1 MPFDNNLVSFC
12 LPVHIKSISKK
23 FIIEESMRNPKSNEC
38 KEQIKKFAEK
48 ESKCVT
54 IKFIMNV
61 FFEMFK
67 RST

>member
-1 MPFDNNLVSFC
+1 
-12 LPVHIKSISKK
+12 
-23 FIIEESMRNPKSNEC
+23 MRNPKSNEC
-38 KEQIKKFAEK
+38 KEQIEKFAEK

>member
-1 MPFDNNLVSFC
+1 MYNIHLSFW
-12 LPVHIKSISKK
+12 LPVHIKSISEK

-38 KEQIKKFAEK
+38 KEQIEKFAEK
-48 ESKCVT
+48 ESKCVA

>member
-1 MPFDNNLVSFC
+1 MPFW

-23 FIIEESMRNPKSNEC
+23 FIIEESMRYPKPNEC

-54 IKFIMNV
+54 IKFIVNV
-61 FFEMFK
+61 FFKMFK